1 MIEWKLF
8 WTIVSTGAALS
19 LAVLTAAGALWW
31 PLTIGLALA
40 LAAVAVVLSH
50 VIVDAGEMWRD
61 AEDWQ
66 RKRVWL
72 WTCTTALTYAAW
84 TIAAA
89 LLPLGWLTSLLML
102 AALGLLAVG
111 VYWGAR
117 GIEYRLRKIAPPAR
131 SRPDDTEELLG
142 HREKVL
148 AAALR
153 RAGLGFVRV
162 LPGSEPLRS
171 NAGWQFRVR
180 TQSVSALKK
189 GERTGAQTELAPR
202 HMEALAIALAEITGR
217 DVESGWV
224 RSRKEPQAG
233 TYSIAITNR
242 DVMAEVIPY
251 VDDPAPTSITEPALV
266 GIEIDGR
273 EHRERL
279 DQHSRKVGG
288 STSGKSS
295 MIQCELAHATRCTDA
310 IVWVGGVQ
318 KLYDLVAGWVEPY
331 RGKNMRSPLDW
342 IAHGQTDTL
351 AMMAGAMGVARWR
364 QRQPLHLRQWRT
376 ILLYLDEFSF
386 VAQSSQKIWFQGE
399 WWTASR
405 LASGLLRG
413 AASGN
418 VYVHFGS
425 QRSTTDHYGDQG
437 GDVVANIGV
446 NYAFRSKD
454 FAEIGRLTNDYKL
467 PVPTSSGECYRFSDA
482 DPLHLKAPYI
492 QTNDPS
498 KPRLHNGVTL
508 AEIAWSRR
516 HLIQGGLTEAE
527 GLAAA
532 GAAYAARHQIVDDRF
547 LSYLTTG
554 DDVEAPDIPDAQ
566 GEIYDSVRAQLTALA
581 EQHGLDLSR
590 NDPPAPAAD
599 SPSEQRRPDAILAL
613 LDQHDSAEGLSA
625 AQIADTLKDA
635 GDTAAEPGVIAPTL
649 SRMHNQGRIRRVGHG
664 RYASLRRTS
673 NEHPKDPR

>member
-1 MIEWKLF
+1 VTITWKTF
-8 WTIVSTGAALS
+8 WTVGATVLALSMAALAVTDVLWTP
-19 LAVLTAAGALWW
+19 LAVV
-31 PLTIGLALA
+31 I
-40 LAAVAVVLSH
+40 AAVLAVVVLLLSH
-50 VIVDAGEMWRD
+50 VIVDACEMWRET
-61 AEDWQ
+61 EDWQ
-66 RKRVWL
+66 RRRVWL
-72 WTCTTALTYAAW
+72 WTSAAGGAYAAW
-84 TIAAA
+84 TITAA
-89 LLPLGWLTSLLML
+89 LLPLTWLHGLIMV
-102 AALGLLAVG
+102 AALGILSVSVYWAAVG
-111 VYWGAR
+111 MEW
-117 GIEYRLRKIAPPAR
+117 RLRSVAPPR
-131 SRPDDTEELLG
+131 RPDAEDDEALLG
-142 HREKVL
+142 PYEKVL

-153 RAGLGFVRV
+153 RASLGFVRV
-162 LPGSEPLRS
+162 LPGCDPLRS
-171 NAGWQFRVR
+171 NAGSQFRAR
-180 TQSVSALKK
+180 TQSKAQLAR
-189 GERTGAQTELAPR
+189 GERAGAQTELTPK

-224 RSRKEPQAG
+224 RYRKEPQAG
-233 TYSIAITNR
+233 TYSITITNR

-251 VDDPAPTSITEPALV
+251 VDDPTPTSITEPALV
-266 GIEIDGR
+266 GVEIDGR

-279 DQHSRKVGG
+279 DQHSRAVGG

-295 MIQCELAHATRCTDA
+295 LFQCELAHATRCEDA

-331 RGKNMRSPLDW
+331 HGRDMRSPLDW

-351 AMMAGAMGVARWR
+351 SMMASGMSVARWR
-364 QRQPLHLRQWRT
+364 QRQPLHLRKWRT

-418 VYVHFGS
+418 VFVHFGS

-454 FAEIGRLTNDYKL
+454 FAEVGRLTNDYKL
-467 PVPTSSGECYRFSDA
+467 PVPKSSGECYRFSDA
-482 DPLHLKAPYI
+482 DPIHLKAPYI

-527 GLAAA
+527 GLTAA
-532 GAAYAARHQIVDDRF
+532 GPAYAARHQIVNDRF
-547 LSYLTTG
+547 MTYLTHG
-554 DDVEAPDIPDAQ
+554 DDTEMPEDPDAQ
-566 GEIYDSVRAQLTALA
+566 GEVYDSVRSQLTALA

-590 NDPPAPAAD
+590 NDPQP
-599 SPSEQRRPDAILAL
+599 STPSEQRRPDAILAL
-613 LDQHDSAEGLSA
+613 LKHSRAEEGLSA
-625 AQIADTLKDA
+625 AQIAATLKDA
-635 GDTAAEPGVIAPTL
+635 GDATAEPGVIAPTL
-649 SRMHNQGRIRRVGHG
+649 SRMHNQGKIARVAPG
-664 RYASLRRTS
+664 RYTALSHHD
-673 NEHPKDPR
+673 HPTT